1 MVKVFWNCINSLMYI
16 FCNNYSEKLSEFH
29 IHDDLY
35 ILIGPTTGTSRR
47 PVNRPSVFLK
57 SQT

>member
-1 MVKVFWNCINSLMYI
+1 MYI

-35 ILIGPTTGTSRR
+35 IIGPTTGTSRR
-47 PVNRPSVFLK
+47 PVNIPSVFLK

>member
-1 MVKVFWNCINSLMYI
+1 MYI

-35 ILIGPTTGTSRR
+35 ILAYYWY
-47 PVNRPSVFLK
+47 
-57 SQT
+57 